1 MKKLLLLF
9 IFFTFSVNS
18 QVLSNDDSTALILG
32 NIGTDLTGVT
42 PGQNN
47 WQTLIAA
54 TASPPG
60 QNSDFQIVNIG
71 GLYGN
76 AIQIIG
82 PSSTTGSRFIFKG
95 GFFLIPIAIL
105 LFYTLYLIFERIFYI
120 RKVAKI
126 DHHLMSDVRN
136 NLNAGNIEMALSVAE
151 RNGTALGN
159 VIAEGVMTIGRPISE
174 IESNME
180 RAGNIEVGQM
190 EHKLGQLGLIAGI
203 APTLG
208 FIGTISGVIKIF
220 YSISVTEDISI
231 GNISGGL
238 YEKMISSGAGLLV
251 GIIAYSAYHL
261 LNGRIDDFALAI
273 QKQVLEFVSI
283 IQRPNHANKTK

>member
-1 MKKLLLLF
+1 MISSFIQLQVDTLSQAIPAAVDKLPVNTE
-9 IFFTFSVNS
+9 ISV
-18 QVLSNDDSTALILG
+18 LE
-32 NIGTDLTGVT
+32 
-42 PGQNN
+42 
-47 WQTLIAA
+47 
-54 TASPPG
+54 
-60 QNSDFQIVNIG
+60 
-71 GLYGN
+71 
-76 AIQIIG
+76 
-82 PSSTTGSRFIFKG
+82 FIFKG

-120 RKVAKI
+120 KKVAKI

-190 EHKLGQLGLIAGI
+190 EQKLGQLGLIAGI